1 MERASPFSFS
11 DRLYVLILR
20 KRGERGR
27 ESSEIERKNRREPVK
42 LKGFE
47 VGKMMVLNY
56 TLCVGCN
63 FAQKRNITKQFYYL
77 RKETLFFH
85 NIFHRA
91 KLWQIA
97 TCLWLLCFCAA
108 SSQYVQ
114 ALNEFHILSE
124 TSSTFTLLQKS
135 KKGEYSNYA
144 CQLGKTTELFKL
156 VITIDCGS

>member
-1 MERASPFSFS
+1 
-11 DRLYVLILR
+11 
-20 KRGERGR
+20 
-27 ESSEIERKNRREPVK
+27 
-42 LKGFE
+42 
-47 VGKMMVLNY
+47 MMVLNY

-114 ALNEFHILSE
+114 ALLMSSIFCLRRLVLLLCCKRAKKENIL
-124 TSSTFTLLQKS
+124 TMLANLVRLQSSLNWSSQLIVAGDRGKIKDVKLCTTRQKTILVPPR
-135 KKGEYSNYA
+135 YSDS
-144 CQLGKTTELFKL
+144 L
-156 VITIDCGS
+156 

>member
-1 MERASPFSFS
+1 MLQGSKNMMERASPFSFS

-97 TCLWLLCFCAA
+97 TCLWLVLVWLLTRGCCLRRN
-108 SSQYVQ
+108 ST
-114 ALNEFHILSE
+114 
-124 TSSTFTLLQKS
+124 TST
-135 KKGEYSNYA
+135 
-144 CQLGKTTELFKL
+144 
-156 VITIDCGS
+156 